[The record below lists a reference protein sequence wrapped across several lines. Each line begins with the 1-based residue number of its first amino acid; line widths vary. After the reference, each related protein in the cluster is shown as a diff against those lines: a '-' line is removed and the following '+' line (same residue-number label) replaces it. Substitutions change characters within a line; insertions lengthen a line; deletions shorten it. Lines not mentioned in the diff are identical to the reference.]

1 MKIFILKK
9 YFNNTFF
16 LSKSIKLLN
25 ENKMHYKVINIEE
38 GTDIN
43 ILTLKKIIIKEYD
56 NISIYDIIIKGNG
69 SKMISDETKLL
80 EYISDSDNDNIL
92 FINSNQF
99 TSISENISRRLSDYA
114 VVDDV
119 IEKIRSGAAASVV
132 KEHNKRMTKNRE
144 RWKRFGSTRFR

>member
-1 MKIFILKK
+1 MIL
-9 YFNNTFF
+9 
-16 LSKSIKLLN
+16 
-25 ENKMHYKVINIEE
+25 
-38 GTDIN
+38 
-43 ILTLKKIIIKEYD
+43 
-56 NISIYDIIIKGNG
+56 
-69 SKMISDETKLL
+69 KLL

-144 RWKRFGSTRFR
+144 RWKRFGSTRVQE